1 MIGCYRWKR
10 RLQTV
15 TYTPNLVRGDPE
27 GGPRRLRCL
36 SAWGGAPCP
45 LGPRTARPPLKVY
58 ASGHSALLVQPT
70 PDTPSASAGDRP
82 WHPFIMQAD
91 DELTF
96 TVDGIV
102 CKCVSNFRVRVGMN
116 LPSRQRML
124 ITRRV
129 GEDAEATV
137 KRYRD
142 DQTTAPRFA
151 AAINALRASGAN
163 PAKCCSQISS
173 RAPNYASSCPAAC
186 SFLPG

>member
-1 MIGCYRWKR
+1 MLGAAPHAHWG
-10 RLQTV
+10 QEQ
-15 TYTPNLVRGDPE
+15 RGPPSKCTRE
-27 GGPRRLRCL
+27 G
-36 SAWGGAPCP
+36 P
-45 LGPRTARPPLKVY
+45 LGPTRA
-58 ASGHSALLVQPT
+58 A
-70 PDTPSASAGDRP
+70 DTPSASAGDRP